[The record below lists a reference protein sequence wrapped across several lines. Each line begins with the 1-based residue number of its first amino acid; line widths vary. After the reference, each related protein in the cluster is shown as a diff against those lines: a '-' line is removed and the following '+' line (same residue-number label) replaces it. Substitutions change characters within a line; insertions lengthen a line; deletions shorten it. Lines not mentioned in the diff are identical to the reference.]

1 MSVWKEYF
9 VYSAS
14 FPSLSSGGSTPGQIF
29 TTYETRIDPDSDF
42 EFAKTAFMPVHGRAR
57 IQYRDDTSGRFLMKG
72 SPDLRTIGGTSLYT
86 MAPADISLAPGFLP
100 FIWPI
105 PYIIP
110 AAATLTVSASNLLGV
125 TYNLQIAFHG
135 SKIRPGVAPWDRNFR
150 ARMPYVYS
158 LSSSGTVSVP
168 ANGSTTVSIAT
179 DIDSHFLIHKI
190 TGVRAGQCLVTFKDS
205 RDRQW
210 TDQPLQFDNIVGN
223 GHFPN
228 ILSSP
233 RFIARG
239 SVITVTIQ
247 DISGSAN
254 VVELDFVG
262 VKLFE

>member
-9 VYSAS
+9 VYTAS
-14 FPSLSSGGSTPGQIF
+14 FPSLASGGATPGQIF
-29 TTYETRIDPDSDF
+29 TDYETRIDPDADF
-42 EFAKTAFMPVHGRAR
+42 EFSKTAYMPTIGRAR
-57 IQYRDDTSGRFLMKG
+57 IRYRDDTSGRFLMKG
-72 SPDLRTIGGTSLYT
+72 APDLRTIGGTALYT
-86 MAPADISLAPGFLP
+86 MAPIDTVAPGFLP

-105 PYIIP
+105 SYIIP
-110 AAATLTVSASNLLGV
+110 AATTLTVSASNLLGV
-125 TYNLQIAFHG
+125 VYNLQIAFHG

-158 LSSSGTVSVP
+158 LSSAGTVSVP

-179 DIDSHFLIHKI
+179 DIDSHFLVNKI
-190 TGVRAGQCLVTFKDS
+190 TGVRTGQCLLTFKDS

-210 TDQPLQFDNIVGN
+210 TDQPIQFDNIVGN

-247 DISGSAN
+247 DISGATN
-254 VVELDFVG
+254 AVELDFEG